1 MADLA
6 RARNAD
12 ICVPSLVV
20 FGLWALEHQSTAVV
34 YCDGELASLKVRP
47 CERFN
52 FLGVRSGEPCKA
64 AVFAPSNLDTVAIM
78 QVSVITL

>member
-1 MADLA
+1 
-6 RARNAD
+6 
-12 ICVPSLVV
+12 V
-20 FGLWALEHQSTAVV
+20 FGLWVLENQSTETI
-34 YCDGELASLKVRP
+34 YHSGELASLKVRP